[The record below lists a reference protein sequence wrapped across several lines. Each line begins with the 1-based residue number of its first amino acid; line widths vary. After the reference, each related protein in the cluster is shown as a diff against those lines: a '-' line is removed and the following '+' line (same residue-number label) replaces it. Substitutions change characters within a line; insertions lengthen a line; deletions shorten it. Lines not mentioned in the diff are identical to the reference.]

1 MKKWLW
7 SSVIVI
13 VVLVLIG
20 CSKLFEVQITN
31 PYIIEGVV
39 LDIDENG
46 GALISQKED
55 LVWADLNQSYDDW
68 MEGNYDLI
76 HVSHLE
82 GAQIGMRVSITL
94 KGGIAESYP
103 ARATATQYQAIGM
116 IELEDQSTSQ
126 LVIQPVEPYQEE
138 LLNMFP
144 KTIGL
149 MQVFNGY
156 AEYGH
161 VQKLIKVEEKGSLF
175 ELTFEGR
182 MMDGIGDYESRQFEI
197 IYQIDHQSVI
207 EKISNQDCYNRL
219 KDEALLNSIIPN
231 KVLLKTPLEVGNSWI
246 ETFPYEGN
254 DYTAKTTIVRAE
266 VNDEGKMEYETL
278 TTVEGMTDFYDNTYK
293 ESRVFVQ
300 GSGMVSFSNLFSFD
314 EVGIEYNSSEQSEDL
329 YMFGYGLT
337 NQEIRAQ

>member
-20 CSKLFEVQITN
+20 CLKIFELQMTN
-31 PYIIEGVV
+31 LYIIEGVV
-39 LDIDENG
+39 LDIDDNG
-46 GALISQKED
+46 VALISQKED
-55 LVWADLNQSYDDW
+55 LMWTDLNQSYDNW
-68 MEGNYDLI
+68 MAGNYDLI
-76 HVSHLE
+76 YVSHLE
-82 GAQIGMRVSITL
+82 GAQIGMKISITL
-94 KGGIAESYP
+94 KGEIAEIYP
-103 ARATATQYQAIGM
+103 ARATATQYQVMGM
-116 IELEDQSTSQ
+116 IEAEDQSTSQ
-126 LVIQPVEPYQEE
+126 LVIQAVEPYQEE
-138 LLNMFP
+138 LLNIFP
-144 KTIGL
+144 QTIGL

-161 VQKLIKVEEKGSLF
+161 VQKLVKAEEKGSLF
-175 ELTFEGR
+175 ELTFEGQ

-197 IYQIDHQSVI
+197 MYQIDHQSVI

-231 KVLLKTPLEVGNSWI
+231 KVLLKIPLEVGNSWI
-246 ETFPYEGN
+246 EIFPYEGN

-266 VNDEGKMEYETL
+266 VNNEGKMEYETL
-278 TTVEGMTDFYDNTYK
+278 TTVESMTDFYANTYK

-300 GSGMVSFSNLFSFD
+300 GSGMVCFSNLFSLD
-314 EVGIEYNSSEQSEDL
+314 EVGVEYSSSEQSEDL

-337 NQEIRAQ
+337 NQEIRSQ